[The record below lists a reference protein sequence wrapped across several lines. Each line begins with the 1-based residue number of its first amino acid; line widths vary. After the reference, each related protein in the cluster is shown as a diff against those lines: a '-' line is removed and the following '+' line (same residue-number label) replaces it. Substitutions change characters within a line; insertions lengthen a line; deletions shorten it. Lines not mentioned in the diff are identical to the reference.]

1 VRFQPSREQ
10 RDFAAALA
18 DLLTAVDTPSVVR
31 AWGAGDATPG
41 RKLWSRLADQ
51 GVLALATPEQHG
63 GYGATAIDLVVAF
76 EQLGRFV
83 VPGPLVESVAVLP
96 ALLAGTSEAFRLDA
110 LASGEQAATLA
121 MPPDVPWAVDAELA
135 DAAYLVDGGAL
146 YSAAVGR
153 TERSVDAARHLSVV
167 TAAERVADRVP
178 ARAAFELGALAT
190 AAYVHGAGR
199 ALIERSVAYA
209 KARTQFAT
217 VIGKFQAVKHQ
228 LADAYIGLEL
238 ARPLLFGA
246 ALALDSDSGTAARDV
261 SAAKVAASDT
271 AYRASR
277 VALQVH
283 GAIGYTSEYDLAL
296 WLTKVRALHA
306 AWGAPAQHRARVL
319 AAVSG

>member
-10 RDFAAALA
+10 RDFAVALA
-18 DLLTAVDTPSVVR
+18 DLLTAADTPSVVR

-63 GYGATAIDLVVAF
+63 GYGAGAVDLVIAF

-96 ALLAGTSEAFRLDA
+96 ALLARTSEASRLDA
-110 LASGEQAATLA
+110 LAAGEQLATVA
-121 MPPDVPWAVDAELA
+121 IPPDVPFAVDAELV
-135 DAAYLVDGGAL
+135 DAAYLVDGSTV
-146 YSAAVGR
+146 YSAAVGSTR
-153 TERSVDAARHLSVV
+153 RSVDAARRLSTVS
-167 TAAERVADRVP
+167 ARDRVGGSVP
-178 ARAAFELGALAT
+178 ARAFELGALAT

-199 ALIERSVAYA
+199 ALVERSVAYA
-209 KARTQFAT
+209 KSRTQFAT

-228 LADAYIGLEL
+228 LADAHVGLEL

-246 ALALDSDSGTAARDV
+246 ALALDSDAGTTARDV
-261 SAAKVAASDT
+261 SAAKVAATDA
-271 AYRASR
+271 AYRAAR
-277 VALQVH
+277 TALQVH

-296 WLTKVRALHA
+296 WLTKVRALQS
-306 AWGAPAQHRARVL
+306 AWGTQAKHRARVL
-319 AAVSG
+319 TAVTA